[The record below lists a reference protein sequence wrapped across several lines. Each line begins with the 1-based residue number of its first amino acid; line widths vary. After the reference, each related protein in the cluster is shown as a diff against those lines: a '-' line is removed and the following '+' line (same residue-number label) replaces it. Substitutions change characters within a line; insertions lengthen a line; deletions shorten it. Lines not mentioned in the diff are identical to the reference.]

1 MKRKSLAIVV
11 VASLLALSVT
21 GCAITNL
28 LKKEVSERVEEVA
41 SEEAEEVASAE
52 GEAKPEATKA
62 ASPTKPPASAEPT
75 EVPSPTATAEP
86 EEEAPLS
93 LVSAQELDSYRQVV
107 RMSGTHADEEW
118 EMEMVTE
125 VVREPP
131 AQRYVMRVA
140 DETGEETSFEMIQ
153 IGDTT
158 YIGGGPEG
166 EWMSMTS
173 SESPDLSDTGFIR
186 LEDSFYSDECKY
198 EGRQTVNGLQTK
210 HYHCSEKALLA
221 MPTAG
226 GGVIQDAEGDVWV
239 STEYNVAVKF
249 VFTWKGRDEDGVAVE
264 GRWESDVTD
273 INKPIKIEA
282 PEGVAAAGLPDD
294 IPMIDGAYEV
304 SAMMGM
310 VGFKVDKVIAEVSK
324 FYQAAMARNGWTL
337 EEGAMMPNMLN
348 FSKGDRT
355 ASFILSEEGAA
366 TQVTIMVNEE

>member
-1 MKRKSLAIVV
+1 MKPKSLAIAV

-28 LKKEVSERVEEVA
+28 LKKEVSERAEEVVT
-41 SEEAEEVASAE
+41 EEAEEVASAE
-52 GEAKPEATKA
+52 GEA
-62 ASPTKPPASAEPT
+62 ASPTKPPAGAKPT
-75 EVPSPTATAEP
+75 KAPSPTATAEP

-107 RMSGTHADEEW
+107 RMSGTQGDEQW

-125 VVREPP
+125 FVREPP
-131 AQRYVMRVA
+131 AQRYVMRVS
-140 DETGEETSFEMIQ
+140 DETGEETSFETIQ
-153 IGDTT
+153 VGDTT

-173 SESPDLSDTGFIR
+173 SESPELSDTGFIG

-198 EGRQTVNGLQTK
+198 MGKKTVNGLQTR

-221 MPTAG
+221 MPNVG

-239 STEYNVAVKF
+239 SIQYDVAVRF
-249 VFTWKGRDEDGVAVE
+249 IFSWKGKDEDGVAVE
-264 GRWESDVTD
+264 GRWESDLTD

-310 VGFKVDKVIAEVSK
+310 VSFQVDKVIAEVSE
-324 FYQAAMARNGWTL
+324 FYQAAMARNGWTP